1 VVLLI
6 SDQAYVGQE
15 MGHVIHPPMKV
26 TTKGSING
34 YKSCFRA
41 LQQRILCNYRAKTEL
56 MTIGCTTR
64 GKCRDK

>member
-26 TTKGSING
+26 IIIKGSKIATN
-34 YKSCFRA
+34 RA
-41 LQQRILCNYRAKTEL
+41 FERCNSEFCVITGRKP
-56 MTIGCTTR
+56 GS
-64 GKCRDK
+64 